1 MLFQYWLS
9 PVAENRFFVILT
21 YTVPTARGSI
31 RRLRPAALVCLGAL
45 MAACAGPRP
54 APPPAPVLPEPPP
67 ETISITPEEQAQ
79 AWLIEAEST
88 PESAPARRAIDAVLD
103 LPDPALLLPRAERLW
118 SLLPADG
125 RATLADRYRGAL
137 LALLQGDRPSAL
149 TRLTPV
155 LEDPD
160 LDLYRDALELH
171 AGLLTDAGYHRK
183 ALESRVRLDA
193 LLFELPDHQVAN
205 QASAW
210 MLLSLLEP
218 DELSRLNTLESDIRL
233 RGWAALFLAL
243 RAAGTDPE
251 AFDTA
256 VQEWSRVYPGHPA
269 RARLATLREASVE
282 PIAETARIAVLL
294 PLTGPLGELGRATLE
309 GITSA
314 AEYGGPAREP
324 LLIFDT
330 EGSPDLAEAAF
341 REAIN
346 QGADRV
352 IGPLTREEVDRIVS
366 TGRNWPTLLLNRPST
381 PARVPFSVLS
391 LSPEDDA
398 RAAGRAAFAA
408 GQVQALILVPEGSFG
423 DRVAEAFLEAFTQ
436 RGGQVTGE
444 YRFQAHSPE
453 LNAQI
458 GAALGVD
465 ASRERIA
472 TLARALRLELE
483 GDAQIRTDVDTI
495 FVTGPARD
503 LRMVAPHLHYHR
515 AGRLPMW
522 ATSHAY
528 EGQPQP
534 SLDLDLNGI
543 RFPDAPWLYPDLN
556 PDPALKQRIEN
567 PENTRSA
574 AARLP
579 RFTALGIDASRIV
592 AEWPRFRNAPHLEVR
607 GASGNWRLHS
617 LEQVWYREPAWLQFR
632 DGAPQPIRSLDTAQG
647 SG

>member
-1 MLFQYWLS
+1 
-9 PVAENRFFVILT
+9 VILT

-149 TRLTPV
+149 ARLTPV

-218 DELSRLNTLESDIRL
+218 DELSRLNMLESDIRL

>member
-9 PVAENRFFVILT
+9 PVAENRFLVILT

-31 RRLRPAALVCLGAL
+31 RRLRPAALVCLGVL
-45 MAACAGPRP
+45 VAACAGPRP
-54 APPPAPVLPEPPP
+54 APPSAPALPEPPP
-67 ETISITPEEQAQ
+67 ETLRITSEDQAQ

-88 PESAPARRAIDAVLD
+88 PASAPARRAIDAVLD
-103 LPDPALLLPRAERLW
+103 LPDPGPLLPRAETLW
-118 SLLPADG
+118 SLLPG
-125 RATLADRYRGAL
+125 EGGATLADRYRGAL
-137 LALLQGDRPSAL
+137 LALLQGDRPTAL
-149 TRLTPV
+149 ARLVPV
-155 LEDPD
+155 HEDPD
-160 LDLYRDALELH
+160 PALYRDALELH
-171 AGLLTDAGYHRK
+171 AGLLADAGRYRE

-193 LLFELPDHQVAN
+193 LLFELPDQQVAN

-210 MLLSLLEP
+210 MLLSLLDP
-218 DELSRLNTLESDIRL
+218 DELNRLNMLESDIRL

-243 RAAGTDPE
+243 RAAGTDPD
-251 AFDTA
+251 AFDAA
-256 VQEWSRVYPGHPA
+256 VQEWSRAYPGHPA
-269 RARLATLREASVE
+269 RARLATLRKASVG
-282 PIAETARIAVLL
+282 PIDETARIAVLL

-309 GITSA
+309 GITAA
-314 AEYGGPAREP
+314 AESGGPAREP

-381 PARVPFSVLS
+381 PPLIPFSVLS

-398 RAAGRAAFAA
+398 RAAGQAASAA
-408 GQVQALILVPEGSFG
+408 GQEQALILVPEGNFG
-423 DRVAEAFLEAFTQ
+423 DRVAEAFLEAFTK

-444 YRFQAHSPE
+444 HRFQAHSPE

-483 GDAQIRTDVDTI
+483 GDPQIRTDVDTI

-534 SLDLDLNGI
+534 GLDLDLNGI

-556 PDPALKQRIEN
+556 PDPALKQRIED
-567 PENTRSA
+567 PENGRSA

-579 RFTALGIDASRIV
+579 RFTALGIDAGRIA

-607 GASGNWRLHS
+607 GASGNWRLHT
-617 LEQVWYREPAWLQFR
+617 LERAWYREPAWLQFR
-632 DGAPQPIRSLDTAQG
+632 DGTPEPMGSVETARDNG
-647 SG
+647 